1 VGRDTGDGCVNQP
14 RALKLLGA
22 PTCCLVCTRLTTP
35 PHAATRTLP
44 GHRGAVQ
51 CVDFHPA
58 GEFCAS
64 GAQDGTLRVWD
75 ARAARGCVATYR
87 GHGTSPVCGLAFSPD
102 GRWVVSGSQDGGV
115 ALWDVAGGKA
125 LCNLAPPTGD
135 AVTSIQF
142 HPHQLLLATC
152 AADRSARV
160 WCLET
165 FRPVM
170 DVTTQT
176 AGPPRVCAFSPC
188 GAALLLAC
196 PEGLLCCGW
205 EPTTAFD
212 DVAVPWKAVADAHC
226 TGGRLLVASTHTSFV
241 SVWVGDLARLAPWA
255 AQGESHGDGIAA
267 AAASGS
273 PAKDMSPLIK
283 GAVAAPQPWRGSPC
297 VTPTKARGAAA
308 PAGASQRVGGPIAGE
323 SQSPGW
329 SKPARG
335 SSALAVTSG
344 EHGGGDA
351 STVAASPPHRT
362 SMASLGNGV
371 QNLSL
376 SSSWNLGPSEL
387 RAAMRGVSP
396 GQQDGGADGRD
407 GMAQQPLQQQPSARP
422 NAPPPQGAR
431 PAAQPRPPVPESSE
445 LSALNAAI
453 EEHSQVAVVLA
464 LRHSTVTALHSALAR
479 GDPHSC
485 AALLARAAAD
495 PVAVSDALVGGMGS
509 LMTLDG
515 CAAVVPHLRPLLF
528 AAPGVEVCEAHV
540 AVGVATLEEYTVR
553 PCAMRGQSC
562 RLIQQ
567 TALTLRL
574 RRFA

>member
-1 VGRDTGDGCVNQP
+1 M
-14 RALKLLGA
+14 
-22 PTCCLVCTRLTTP
+22 
-35 PHAATRTLP
+35 
-44 GHRGAVQ
+44 
-51 CVDFHPA
+51 DFHPA

-125 LCNLAPPTGD
+125 LCQLAPATGD

-142 HPHQLLLATC
+142 HPHQLLLSTC

-188 GAALLLAC
+188 GGALLLAC

-241 SVWVGDLARLAPWA
+241 SVWVGDLARMAPWA
-255 AQGESHGDGIAA
+255 AAVPGDSHGDGLAA

-297 VTPTKARGAAA
+297 VTPTKGRSGAPHA
-308 PAGASQRVGGPIAGE
+308 AGAQRGGAPIAGE

-335 SSALAVTSG
+335 ASALAATAG
-344 EHGGGDA
+344 EHSAAGA
-351 STVAASPPHRT
+351 SPPATPPHRT
-362 SMASLGNGV
+362 SMVSLGNGMHR
-371 QNLSL
+371 LSL
-376 SSSWNLGPSEL
+376 AGTWALSHSEL
-387 RAAMRGVSP
+387 RAAMAGAPP
-396 GQQDGGADGRD
+396 GQQGGGAAPAR
-407 GMAQQPLQQQPSARP
+407 QQPNSSDHPPAPPPLAQSARP
-422 NAPPPQGAR
+422 G
-431 PAAQPRPPVPESSE
+431 QPRPP
-445 LSALNAAI
+445 ALNAELGAVSDAI
-453 EEHSQVAVVLA
+453 GEHSHVAAALA
-464 LRHSTVTALHSALAR
+464 LRQSHVTALRNALAR
-479 GDPHSC
+479 GDPHGC
-485 AALLARAAAD
+485 AALLARAATD
-495 PVAVSDALVGGMGS
+495 PVAVADALAAGPGS

-515 CAAVVPHLRPLLF
+515 CAAVVPHLRPLLA

-540 AVGVATLEEYTVR
+540 AIGMATLEAYTVR
-553 PCAMRGQSC
+553 PCVVSRAALLVQNA
-562 RLIQQ
+562 
-567 TALTLRL
+567 ALTLLSMPCRVASPEGIQ
-574 RRFA
+574 RRHPGRGSCRQARRRPGGGPAGC

>member
-1 VGRDTGDGCVNQP
+1 MHTSH
-14 RALKLLGA
+14 
-22 PTCCLVCTRLTTP
+22 TTTY
-35 PHAATRTLP
+35 AATRTLP

-64 GAQDGTLRVWD
+64 GPQDGTLRVWD

-125 LCNLAPPTGD
+125 LCTLAPPTGD

-170 DVTTQT
+170 DVTTQM
-176 AGPPRVCAFSPC
+176 AGPPRMCAFSPC

-241 SVWVGDLARLAPWA
+241 SVWVGDLARMAPWA
-255 AQGESHGDGIAA
+255 AHNGESHGDGIAA

-297 VTPTKARGAAA
+297 VTPTKGRGAA
-308 PAGASQRVGGPIAGE
+308 PPGGAAHRGGGPLQGE

-335 SSALAVTSG
+335 ASALAATSG
-344 EHGGGDA
+344 EHGGGGDGSIAVA
-351 STVAASPPHRT
+351 SPPATPPHRT

-371 QNLSL
+371 QSLSL

-387 RAAMRGVSP
+387 RAAMRGVPP
-396 GQQDGGADGRD
+396 GQQDGGVVDGRD
-407 GMAQQPLQQQPSARP
+407 AQRPQQHVPTVRPMAPQP
-422 NAPPPQGAR
+422 PPPQGAR
-431 PAAQPRPPVPESSE
+431 PAAQSRPVALESSE
-445 LSALNAAI
+445 LSAVNAAI
-453 EEHSQVAVVLA
+453 GEHSQVAVVLA
-464 LRHSTVTALHSALAR
+464 LRHSTVTALRSTLAR

-495 PVAVSDALVGGMGS
+495 PVAVGDALGGGLGG

-515 CAAVVPHLRPLLF
+515 CAAVVPHLRPLLA
-528 AAPGVEVCEAHV
+528 AAPGVDVCEAHV
-540 AVGVATLEEYTVR
+540 AVGVATLEAYTVR
-553 PCAMRGQSC
+553 PMCHAR
-562 RLIQQ
+562 
-567 TALTLRL
+567 
-574 RRFA
+574 